1 MDAVSRKVIHRLVDG
16 KWQIQQDDIANES
29 ILNIDIE
36 KDKICERWLSI
47 LRTPGDDYELICGL
61 LHNERVLRDCSIK
74 DVELRVEDDSV
85 TVIIPTQG
93 SYDITP
99 RGRIDNGTACG
110 ICGRK
115 DLSDLLDLAHNCE
128 ISGIDIDPEILL
140 SMPSKMLQTQTG
152 FTSTGGIHAAALF
165 TAEGEIIL
173 VKEDIGRHNA
183 FDKAIGASLRTEIIP
198 KIIGL
203 SGRIGWELVAK
214 AIRSNVEIII
224 AVGAISSAAE
234 TLSRNSG
241 ITLVGFASRE
251 KPVVIGP
258 LNRIID
264 KP

>member
-36 KDKICERWLSI
+36 NGQISERWLSI

-173 VKEDIGRHNA
+173 VKEDIGRHNCV
-183 FDKAIGASLRTEIIP
+183 DKVIGSALINEHSLEQVVLC
-198 KIIGL
+198 L
-203 SGRIGWELVAK
+203 SGRIGSELVLK
-214 AIRSNVEIII
+214 AAAAGIPAIVAI
-224 AVGAISSAAE
+224 GAASSLAIE
-234 TLSRNSG
+234 LSRQAG
-241 ITLVGFASRE
+241 IMLYGFAKNQSCVRYHSA
-251 KPVVIGP
+251 G
-258 LNRIID
+258 
-264 KP
+264 

>member
-1 MDAVSRKVIHRLVDG
+1 MTAACGVCTSGEIDIPNSLVDNTQRLSA
-16 KWQIQQDDIANES
+16 KIQDMMDLMKEDQPKFAATGEFTQP
-29 ILNIDIE
+29 LFLTR
-36 KDKICERWLSI
+36 KGTYC
-47 LRTPGDDYELICGL
+47 L
-61 LHNERVLRDCSIK
+61 L
-74 DVELRVEDDSV
+74 
-85 TVIIPTQG
+85 
-93 SYDITP
+93 
-99 RGRIDNGTACG
+99 
-110 ICGRK
+110 
-115 DLSDLLDLAHNCE
+115 
-128 ISGIDIDPEILL
+128 
-140 SMPSKMLQTQTG
+140 
-152 FTSTGGIHAAALF
+152 
-165 TAEGEIIL
+165 
-173 VKEDIGRHNA
+173 EDIGRHNA